1 MADDKDAKEQEQEKK
16 SGGGLLPIINLVL
29 LVLLLGVGGFIAW
42 ELMQLKQQPAASQ
55 TAQAAKS
62 EDAAI
67 PEAEDDSGKP
77 PVLMDMDNITVNL
90 ADTDASRFLR
100 TKIKLALRSED
111 AKAKIEANKAK
122 INDLVITV
130 LSSKKFADIRT
141 PQGKYALKEELVY
154 RINRAV
160 GGKPVKTLYFT
171 DFVSQ

>member
-1 MADDKDAKEQEQEKK
+1 MADEKEAQEQEKK

-42 ELMQLKQQPAASQ
+42 ELMQLKQQQPAATQ

-62 EDAAI
+62 EDATI

-77 PVLMDMDNITVNL
+77 PVLMDLDNITVNL
-90 ADTDASRFLR
+90 ADTDTSRFLR
-100 TKIKLALRSED
+100 TKIKLALRNEE

-122 INDLVITV
+122 INDLVITL

-154 RINRAV
+154 RINHAV